1 MVMKCFEY
9 AVALT
14 GGIATGKSTVIALL
28 MQSGFR
34 IIDADKIAHEIL
46 DEKSAVIATR
56 FGEAFIV
63 NGKVDRKALGAL
75 VFADQEKRKILES
88 FLHPLIYARIKDE
101 SAKLDKRAEPY
112 IVDIPLYYEGG
123 RYAIDKVIVV
133 YAKREQQLARLME
146 RDHYS
151 KEEALSRIEAQ
162 LDIEEKR
169 INASYVID
177 NSGNLNQLA
186 FETQKIK
193 DEIIGEYR
201 V

>member
-1 MVMKCFEY
+1 MKCFEY

-14 GGIATGKSTVIALL
+14 GGIATGKSTVIELFV
-28 MQSGFR
+28 QSGFR

-46 DEKSAVIATR
+46 DEKSAVIATH
-56 FGEAFIV
+56 FGEALVV
-63 NGKVDRKALGAL
+63 NGKVDRKALGDL
-75 VFADQEKRKILES
+75 VFSDQEKRKILES
-88 FLHPLIYARIKDE
+88 LLHPLIFERIKE
-101 SAKLDKRAEPY
+101 ASAKLDKRAEPY

-133 YAKREQQLARLME
+133 YAQGEQQLARLME
-146 RDHYS
+146 RDGYS
-151 KEEALSRIEAQ
+151 KKEALSRIEAQ

-177 NSGNLNQLA
+177 NSGNLNQLE
-186 FETQKIK
+186 FETQRVK
-193 DEIIGEYR
+193 DEIIGAYR